1 MPILLN
7 VIVCNNSNNNNTL
20 NVKKL
25 PNVVQEKCKYVLSI
39 NSTTKLKAYVNVPIL

>member
-7 VIVCNNSNNNNTL
+7 VIVCNNSNDNNTL

-25 PNVVQEKCKYVLSI
+25 PNVVLEKYKYVLSS